1 MSKRQTA
8 YLPFGVSLTEG
19 QQETIAKAAQAG
31 VSITIR
37 LTNEQL
43 RGKDSL
49 ALTTRQFVHMEKKRA
64 AGAGAEVTLSKTQLK
79 HMAKMGGFLPFLPLI
94 LGGLA
99 AAGSLAGSSAAIAK
113 AVDDKKAAALAQ
125 AEAERHNREVEKQLK
140 GSGLF
145 LSKTGGC
152 CPKCKGSGLYL
163 RPQKN

>member
-1 MSKRQTA
+1 MPKRQSDYT
-8 YLPFGVSLTEG
+8 PFGVSLTEG
-19 QQETIAKAAQAG
+19 QQETIAKAVQAG
-31 VSITIR
+31 VNITIR

-49 ALTTRQFVHMEKKRA
+49 ALTKRQIAHIEKKQA

-79 HMAKMGGFLPFLPLI
+79 HMVKKGGFLPLIPLI

-99 AAGSLAGSSAAIAK
+99 AAGSLAGGSAAIAK
-113 AVDDKKAAALAQ
+113 AVDDKKTSERAQ
-125 AEAERHNREVEKQLK
+125 REAERHNREVENQLR

>member
-1 MSKRQTA
+1 MSKRRAEYT
-8 YLPFGVSLTEG
+8 PFGVSLTEG
-19 QQETIAKAAQAG
+19 QQETMAKAVQAG
-31 VSITIR
+31 VNLTIR
-37 LTNEQL
+37 LTNGQL
-43 RGKDSL
+43 HGKDSL
-49 ALTTRQFVHMEKKRA
+49 ALTKRQITHIERKRA

-79 HMAKMGGFLPFLPLI
+79 HMAKTGGFLPFLPLI

-99 AAGSLAGSSAAIAK
+99 AAGSLAGGSAAIAK
-113 AVDDKKAAALAQ
+113 AVDDKKASARAQ

-163 RPQKN
+163 GPSKK